1 MAIPDISG
9 LSHAE
14 IEELLDAVEARKLVL
29 DAEATTNAEAI
40 RRGISGDVDALVA
53 LIGPPAATATAG
65 TDSINA
71 LLAMKKAEINADP
84 AAYAKHTL
92 RMLRKVTKVLV
103 AVVRVESGRLE
114 STGTGAE

>member
-9 LSHAE
+9 LSHSE
-14 IEELLDAVEARKLVL
+14 IEALLDAVEARKLVL

-71 LLAMKKAEINADP
+71 LLAMKKAEINDP

>member
-1 MAIPDISG
+1 MGEVS
-9 LSHAE
+9 SS
-14 IEELLDAVEARKLVL
+14 
-29 DAEATTNAEAI
+29 N
-40 RRGISGDVDALVA
+40 S
-53 LIGPPAATATAG
+53 TAG

-71 LLAMKKAEINADP
+71 LLSMTKAEINADP

>member
-14 IEELLDAVEARKLVL
+14 IEDLLDAVEARKLVL

-53 LIGPPAATATAG
+53 LVGPPVSTATAG

-71 LLAMKKAEINADP
+71 LLSMTKAEINADP

-103 AVVRVESGRLE
+103 AVVRVASGRLE

>member
-14 IEELLDAVEARKLVL
+14 IEDLLDAVEARKLVL
-29 DAEATTNAEAI
+29 DAEATTNAETI

-71 LLAMKKAEINADP
+71 LLAMKKAEINAD
-84 AAYAKHTL
+84 YAKHTL